1 MLVKQFNNQFVL
13 VGYMIITDSL
23 DRPLR
28 DLRISVTDRCNFRC
42 DYCMPEEIF
51 SSDYQF
57 LPRSKILSF
66 EQINNIV
73 KAVLPLGLSKVRI
86 TGGEPLLR
94 KDIIKLIKMIRSL
107 DSRLDIA
114 MTTNGSLLSKFIG
127 ELAESGIDRITISL
141 DAIDKILFRDL
152 SGNETSDVD
161 EIVKSIIEANN
172 KGLNVKINTVIMKGK
187 NDHQILPLIEKFKPH
202 DIPIRFIEYMDVGGT
217 SEWKIEEVMTGKE
230 MRDLIVKKYGNLEK
244 LESSYIGEVANNYM
258 LTGDYKIG
266 FIESVSNPFCGNC
279 TRARIS
285 ANGKLYTCLFS
296 TNGHDIK
303 SIIDFNATEQEISE
317 MISSVWNKRK
327 DQYSQIRS
335 KVKNREKPVN
345 MHFIGG

>member
-13 VGYMIITDSL
+13 VRNMIVTDSL

-57 LPRSKILSF
+57 LPRNKLLSF
-66 EQINNIV
+66 EQIQTIV
-73 KAVLPLGLSKVRI
+73 KAVLPLGLNKVRI

-94 KDIIKLIKMIRSL
+94 KDVIKLVKMIRNL
-107 DSRLDIA
+107 DPGLDIA
-114 MTTNGSLLSKFIG
+114 MTTNGSLLSKFIDD
-127 ELAESGIDRITISL
+127 LAGSGINRITISL
-141 DAIDKILFRDL
+141 DAIDDILFQQL
-152 SGNETSDVD
+152 SGNDSNKVEDIFDS
-161 EIVKSIIEANN
+161 IVKANN
-172 KGLNVKINTVIMKGK
+172 QGLNVKINTVIIKGK
-187 NDHQILPLIEKFKPH
+187 NDHQILPMIDKFKPH
-202 DIPIRFIEYMDVGGT
+202 KIPIRFIEYMDVGGT
-217 SEWKIEEVMTGKE
+217 SEWKLEEVMTGEE
-230 MRDLIVKKYGNLEK
+230 MRDIIEDKYGDLTK
-244 LESSYIGEVANNYM
+244 LESSYIGEVANNYI
-258 LTGDYKIG
+258 LLGDYKIG

-303 SIIDFNATEQEISE
+303 SIIDFNANEQEIAA
-317 MISSVWNKRK
+317 MISSIWNKRK
-327 DQYSQIRS
+327 DRYSQIRS
-335 KVKNREKPVN
+335 DSKGQQKPVN